1 MEKALSNVGSLSG
14 WHVTENEY
22 EAGLIQDIV
31 QKISTQLDQMPLK
44 VAKYPVGIDSRVEE
58 LQTILNLLSKDDILL
73 VGLWGQGGVGK
84 TTLAKAIYNAIFREF
99 QGSSFLDRVSEN
111 SKSFTD
117 LVHLQKKLLS
127 QVLRK
132 ELIVF
137 SVDEGS
143 QLIQDRLSNKKVL
156 IILDDVDDE
165 HQLNALAGDCEW
177 FGKGSRIIITTRNKH
192 LLTSHGVYSDKLY
205 KVTALKCGEDL
216 ELFRKHAFQRS
227 QKIEIRSNL
236 VNSVL
241 HYAKGLPLALEVLG
255 SFLCGRGEH
264 QWESTLEKLAKSP
277 HKEINDVLKVSYD
290 GLEDYIKEIF
300 LDIACFF
307 KGQKRKYIRDVLDS
321 CDFATTIGVE
331 ILIERS
337 LISEEDGTLQ
347 MHDLIK
353 WMGME
358 IVKKEC
364 CDDASKR
371 SRLWL
376 YDDVLD
382 VLSGDAGTDAI
393 KAIVLK
399 LPEFEETYICP
410 NAFTN
415 TRKLRLLILHNVGNS
430 FQGPVPLPS
439 QLGCLELHNCAL
451 IPEFGYGRKRLVR
464 LDMPNS
470 KIKELPKFKDF
481 IKLKFIN
488 FNGCQALVCM
498 PDLDCTPNLEILDLH
513 GCKNLECAHESISYH
528 NKLQFLNLGG
538 CSKLHHLPNVLQSKN
553 LQLLNLKDCSK
564 LQRLPDFSD
573 KMKALRGLHLQGTSI
588 KGLPESIENLV
599 SLGEMDLGNCKKLA
613 ILPSSIYKLQNLKFL
628 RLYGCSKL
636 VKFPKWEADSNDP
649 HMKMGFPKLWLLNL
663 DICNLSEVEFLE
675 NRSCFPSL
683 NYLVLRGNNFTNLPT
698 CEQQYKLSH
707 LPVSYCRKIQ
717 EILDIPGQFQRQWA
731 IGCESLSE
739 RPSNICDFDNVD
751 LSSYHDGAHG
761 VFRYDDM
768 LKHKV
773 FDIFYGCRGL
783 IMSGG
788 EMPEW
793 LLPNNEGHISF
804 IASKDLMEKFLGLAL
819 CVVVQAKRGKGFN
832 SLTIISAIN
841 GEMVDNVTKWLTS
854 DFDHLRLHCYEP
866 RLLWKRVSIGPNG
879 WNRFMLTIRASG
891 AIVKKCGFRL
901 ICKPLEKILDI
912 FLQHNQLLNP
922 ALLYEVRHEDN
933 QTNTV
938 EESSSGT
945 EDLLDNKTSRKEN
958 SSSDSILE
966 GSNVTDFPLQIY
978 RYSLI
983 DHAYRNV
990 VPRGEMPE
998 EFVPVEDGTISFMAS
1013 QDLYDKFLGLALCVV
1028 FNVEDGKKEISF
1040 DIVPHINGERRNVLS
1055 GTLGSFDSNHMWI
1068 QYLKPNV
1075 LWGLL
1080 EGGVDFG
1087 QFDEIYLQFSLNL
1100 RVFGGTLKKL
1110 GYKIRCGR
1118 LEDDLKAVLG
1128 DNKSVNPASLYEE
1141 DSDEPKYSERESF
1154 FGRRNFEKAQK
1165 HLEIEFFRKC
1175 HIL

>member
-1 MEKALSNVGSLSG
+1 
-14 WHVTENEY
+14 
-22 EAGLIQDIV
+22 
-31 QKISTQLDQMPLK
+31 MPLK

-58 LQTILNLLSKDDILL
+58 LQTILNLPSKDDILL

-143 QLIQDRLSNKKVL
+143 QLIQYRLSNKKVL

-192 LLTSHGVYSDKLY
+192 LLTSHGV
-205 KVTALKCGEDL
+205 
-216 ELFRKHAFQRS
+216 
-227 QKIEIRSNL
+227 
-236 VNSVL
+236 
-241 HYAKGLPLALEVLG
+241 LG

-264 QWESTLEKLAKSP
+264 QWESTLKKLAKSP

-307 KGQKRKYIRDVLDS
+307 KGQKTKYIRDVLDS

-364 CDDASKR
+364 CDDAGKR

-513 GCKNLECAHESISYH
+513 GCKNLECTHESISYH

-628 RLYGCSKL
+628 RLYGC
-636 VKFPKWEADSNDP
+636 
-649 HMKMGFPKLWLLNL
+649 
-663 DICNLSEVEFLE
+663 
-675 NRSCFPSL
+675 
-683 NYLVLRGNNFTNLPT
+683 
-698 CEQQYKLSH
+698 
-707 LPVSYCRKIQ
+707 
-717 EILDIPGQFQRQWA
+717 
-731 IGCESLSE
+731 
-739 RPSNICDFDNVD
+739 
-751 LSSYHDGAHG
+751 
-761 VFRYDDM
+761 
-768 LKHKV
+768 
-773 FDIFYGCRGL
+773 
-783 IMSGG
+783 
-788 EMPEW
+788 
-793 LLPNNEGHISF
+793 
-804 IASKDLMEKFLGLAL
+804 
-819 CVVVQAKRGKGFN
+819 
-832 SLTIISAIN
+832 
-841 GEMVDNVTKWLTS
+841 
-854 DFDHLRLHCYEP
+854 
-866 RLLWKRVSIGPNG
+866 
-879 WNRFMLTIRASG
+879 
-891 AIVKKCGFRL
+891 
-901 ICKPLEKILDI
+901 
-912 FLQHNQLLNP
+912 
-922 ALLYEVRHEDN
+922 
-933 QTNTV
+933 
-938 EESSSGT
+938 
-945 EDLLDNKTSRKEN
+945 
-958 SSSDSILE
+958 
-966 GSNVTDFPLQIY
+966 
-978 RYSLI
+978 
-983 DHAYRNV
+983 
-990 VPRGEMPE
+990 
-998 EFVPVEDGTISFMAS
+998 
-1013 QDLYDKFLGLALCVV
+1013 
-1028 FNVEDGKKEISF
+1028 
-1040 DIVPHINGERRNVLS
+1040 
-1055 GTLGSFDSNHMWI
+1055 
-1068 QYLKPNV
+1068 
-1075 LWGLL
+1075 
-1080 EGGVDFG
+1080 
-1087 QFDEIYLQFSLNL
+1087 
-1100 RVFGGTLKKL
+1100 
-1110 GYKIRCGR
+1110 
-1118 LEDDLKAVLG
+1118 
-1128 DNKSVNPASLYEE
+1128 
-1141 DSDEPKYSERESF
+1141 
-1154 FGRRNFEKAQK
+1154 
-1165 HLEIEFFRKC
+1165 
-1175 HIL
+1175 